1 MRRPSRSRHSRRRS
15 TAGRSTVSQAPWNI
29 SKTSYHPFQ
38 ILSEDEIESIHLA
51 SLKVLR
57 DYGMEILDG
66 ACRDLAKVA
75 GASIDGDCVRFD
87 PELIEELIAKAPD
100 KVTVHARNAKH
111 DVPLHPG
118 HTCIASVGG
127 PAFSTDIDNGR
138 RAANFEDMC
147 NFSRLVQSLNII
159 HMEGGGAVE
168 PVDLPANTRHLDM
181 YMAFATLTDKTWTGY
196 ALGADRAQDSIE
208 MAAMAAGLS
217 LEEAVDKPVV
227 LTVINSNSPRRLD
240 GPMGEGLRT
249 YSTYGQP
256 FAATP
261 FTLAGAMAPAS
272 VAGATVQQNAEALAM
287 VALAQCVRP
296 GTPVIYGGFTSN
308 VDMKS
313 GSPAFG
319 TPEYSK
325 AVLIGCQLAR
335 RYALPYRS
343 SNVTSANAPD
353 AQAAWE
359 SMMSLWAAFTGQ
371 ATLIKQGAGWVEGGL
386 TASFEKFIIDAEMLQ
401 MMQAFVTPPDM
412 REQEFGLS
420 AIEEVGPGGHFFS
433 TNHTLE
439 RYQSAFY
446 SPLISDWRNFET
458 WQEDGKPEAVH
469 HANRTWK
476 LLLDEYEEPAMD
488 AGTREALEAFVA
500 KRKQQ
505 VS

>member
-1 MRRPSRSRHSRRRS
+1 M
-15 TAGRSTVSQAPWNI
+15 SQAPWNI

-138 RAANFEDMC
+138 RAANFADMC

-227 LTVINSNSPRRLD
+227 LTVI
-240 GPMGEGLRT
+240 
-249 YSTYGQP
+249 
-256 FAATP
+256 
-261 FTLAGAMAPAS
+261 
-272 VAGATVQQNAEALAM
+272 
-287 VALAQCVRP
+287 
-296 GTPVIYGGFTSN
+296 
-308 VDMKS
+308 
-313 GSPAFG
+313 
-319 TPEYSK
+319 
-325 AVLIGCQLAR
+325 
-335 RYALPYRS
+335 
-343 SNVTSANAPD
+343 
-353 AQAAWE
+353 
-359 SMMSLWAAFTGQ
+359 
-371 ATLIKQGAGWVEGGL
+371 
-386 TASFEKFIIDAEMLQ
+386 
-401 MMQAFVTPPDM
+401 
-412 REQEFGLS
+412 
-420 AIEEVGPGGHFFS
+420 
-433 TNHTLE
+433 
-439 RYQSAFY
+439 

>member
-1 MRRPSRSRHSRRRS
+1 MNRPNRSRLARRRGS
-15 TAGRSTVSQAPWNI
+15 GGRSAVSQATWNTF
-29 SKTSYHPFQ
+29 KTSYRPFE
-38 ILSEDEIESIHLA
+38 ILSDDEIEAIHIA

-57 DYGMEILDG
+57 DYGMEVLDG
-66 ACRDLAKVA
+66 ACRDLAKAA
-75 GASIDGDCVRFD
+75 GASVEGDCVQFE
-87 PELIEELIAKAPD
+87 PELIEELITKAPD
-100 KVTVHARNAKH
+100 RVTVHARNAKH

-118 HTCIASVGG
+118 HTCVASVGG
-127 PAFSTDIDNGR
+127 PASATDIDSGR

-147 NFSRLVQSLNII
+147 NFSRLVQSMHVI

-181 YMAFATLTDKTWTGY
+181 YVAFATLTDKTWTGY
-196 ALGADRAQDSIE
+196 ALGTDRAQDSIE
-208 MAAMAAGLS
+208 MAAMAAGMS
-217 LEEAVDKPVV
+217 TEEVVDKPVV

-240 GPMGEGLRT
+240 GPMCEGLRT
-249 YSTYGQP
+249 YATYGQP

-261 FTLAGAMAPAS
+261 FTLAGAMAPAT

-319 TPEYSK
+319 TPEYAK

-371 ATLIKQGAGWVEGGL
+371 ATLIKQGAGWIEGGL

-401 MMQAFVTPPDM
+401 MMQAFMTPPDM

-420 AIEEVGPGGHFFS
+420 AMEEVGPGGHFFS
-433 TNHTLE
+433 TKHTLE
-439 RYQSAFY
+439 RYESAFY

-458 WQEDGKPEAVH
+458 WQEGGKLEAVH

-476 LLLDEYEEPAMD
+476 LLLKEYEEPTMD
-488 AGTREALEAFVA
+488 VGIREALEAFVA

-505 VS
+505 LS

>member
-57 DYGMEILDG
+57 DYGMEILDD

-420 AIEEVGPGGHFFS
+420 AMEEVGPGGHFFS

>member
-401 MMQAFVTPPDM
+401 MMQAFITPPDM

-476 LLLDEYEEPAMD
+476 LLLDEYEQPAMD

>member
-1 MRRPSRSRHSRRRS
+1 M
-15 TAGRSTVSQAPWNI
+15 SQAPWNI

-51 SLKVLR
+51 SLKVLC

-420 AIEEVGPGGHFFS
+420 AMEEVGPGGHFFS

>member
-15 TAGRSTVSQAPWNI
+15 TAGRRTVSQAPWNI

-196 ALGADRAQDSIE
+196 ALGADRAKDSIE

-371 ATLIKQGAGWVEGGL
+371 ATLIKQGAGWIEGGL

-420 AIEEVGPGGHFFS
+420 AMEEVGPGGHFFS

>member
-227 LTVINSNSPRRLD
+227 LTVINSTSPRRLD

-371 ATLIKQGAGWVEGGL
+371 ATLIKQGAGCVEGGL
-386 TASFEKFIIDAEMLQ
+386 TASFEKLIIDAEMLQ

>member
-353 AQAAWE
+353 AQAAG
-359 SMMSLWAAFTGQ
+359 S
-371 ATLIKQGAGWVEGGL
+371 
-386 TASFEKFIIDAEMLQ
+386 
-401 MMQAFVTPPDM
+401 
-412 REQEFGLS
+412 R
-420 AIEEVGPGGHFFS
+420 
-433 TNHTLE
+433 
-439 RYQSAFY
+439 
-446 SPLISDWRNFET
+446 
-458 WQEDGKPEAVH
+458 
-469 HANRTWK
+469 
-476 LLLDEYEEPAMD
+476 
-488 AGTREALEAFVA
+488 
-500 KRKQQ
+500 
-505 VS
+505 